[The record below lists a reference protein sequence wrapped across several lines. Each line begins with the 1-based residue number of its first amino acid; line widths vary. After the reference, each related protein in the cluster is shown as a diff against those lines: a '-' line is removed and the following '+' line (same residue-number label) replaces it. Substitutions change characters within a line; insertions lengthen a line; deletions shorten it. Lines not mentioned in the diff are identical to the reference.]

1 MDMDPQKELLKIF
14 DDEQKHIGNATREEV
29 HRLGLWHEA
38 FHCWIVSREG
48 DTDYIYLQLR
58 SPMKKDYPNLL
69 DITAAGHILA
79 HESVSDGVREIKEEL
94 GIEVSTQELEFLGV
108 LDYCVEKEHFID
120 KELAHI
126 FLYRSNPS
134 SKDFQLQLAE
144 VSGLFKTRFYDFY
157 RLWSEELNEIQ
168 INGFLVDAAGK
179 ITDTMKSVN
188 KTHFVPHE
196 TSYYYQICEKIHRK
210 LENDTVPM

>member
-1 MDMDPQKELLKIF
+1 MHMDPQKELLKIF

-48 DTDYIYLQLR
+48 NTDYIYLQLR

-79 HESVSDGVREIKEEL
+79 HESVLDGVREIKEEL

-108 LDYCVEKEHFID
+108 LDYCVEKDHFID
-120 KELAHI
+120 KELANI
-126 FLYRSNPS
+126 FLYKSNPS
-134 SKDFQLQLAE
+134 FKDFQLQTEE
-144 VSGLFKTRFYDFY
+144 VSGLFKTGFYDFY
-157 RLWSEELNEIQ
+157 RLWSGKLDKIH
-168 INGFLVDAAGK
+168 ITGFVVDESGK
-179 ITDTMKSVN
+179 ITDTSNSVN
-188 KTHFVPHE
+188 RDHFVPHAL
-196 TSYYYQICEKIHRK
+196 SYYQDICEMIHQKI
-210 LENDTVPM
+210 